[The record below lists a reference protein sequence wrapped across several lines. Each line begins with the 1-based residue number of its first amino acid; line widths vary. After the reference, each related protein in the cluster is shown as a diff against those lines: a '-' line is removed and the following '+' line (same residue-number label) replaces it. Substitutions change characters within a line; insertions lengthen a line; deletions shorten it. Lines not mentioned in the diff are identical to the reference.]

1 MSFDDLVRG
10 QQKLPI
16 LRKSHGKVREHCG
29 RMLVQTLIH
38 LNPQTLQISIM
49 DSKKVYPYFKR
60 SLNLEWKW
68 LYIRGFSLSFLSIYL
83 GDAGTSGKIER
94 WCSNLYLDDCQK
106 NVWVKPNVNSYS
118 LESWRFWSKNHS
130 K

>member
-16 LRKSHGKVREHCG
+16 LGKSHGKVREHCG
-29 RMLVQTLIH
+29 RMPVQTLIH

-60 SLNLEWKW
+60 SLNLE
-68 LYIRGFSLSFLSIYL
+68 
-83 GDAGTSGKIER
+83 
-94 WCSNLYLDDCQK
+94 
-106 NVWVKPNVNSYS
+106 
-118 LESWRFWSKNHS
+118 
-130 K
+130 